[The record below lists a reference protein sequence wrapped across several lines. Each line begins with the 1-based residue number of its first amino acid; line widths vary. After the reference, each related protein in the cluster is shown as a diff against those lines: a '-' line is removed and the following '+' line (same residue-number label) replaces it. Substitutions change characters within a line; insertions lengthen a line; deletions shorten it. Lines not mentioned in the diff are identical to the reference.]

1 MTGGVQERKENR
13 VRKLILR
20 SLVAGVAGAA
30 ALGLGSGVASAET
43 PIWLVP
49 GVDAGPLLGPTV
61 GLPTTALA
69 PIDGLLTY
77 LAG

>member
-1 MTGGVQERKENR
+1 VEERKENR
-13 VRKLILR
+13 VRKLIVR

-30 ALGLGSGVASAET
+30 ALGLGSGVASADT

-49 GVDAGPLLGPTV
+49 GVDAGSLLS
-61 GLPTTALA
+61 PTTGAPTSALA
-69 PIDGLLTY
+69 PIDSLLTY

>member
-1 MTGGVQERKENR
+1 M
-13 VRKLILR
+13 RKLIVR
-20 SLVAGVAGAA
+20 SLVAGLAGAA
-30 ALGLGSGVASAET
+30 ALGLGSGVASADT

-49 GVDAGPLLGPTV
+49 GVDAGALLS
-61 GLPTTALA
+61 PTTDLPASALG